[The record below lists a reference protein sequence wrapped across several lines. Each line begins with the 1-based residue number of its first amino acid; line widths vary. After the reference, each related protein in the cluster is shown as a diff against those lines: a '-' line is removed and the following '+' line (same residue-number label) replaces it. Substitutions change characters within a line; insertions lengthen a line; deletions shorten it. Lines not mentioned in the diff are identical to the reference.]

1 MIYLNAILAASF
13 VGLFSWEENRFV
25 HSGAAWQM
33 VAAGLGLMAAL
44 YVLLMTVR
52 PLYNRP

>member
-25 HSGAAWQM
+25 HSGVTWQI
-33 VAAGLGLMAAL
+33 VAAGLGLLTAL

-52 PLYNRP
+52 PLYDRR